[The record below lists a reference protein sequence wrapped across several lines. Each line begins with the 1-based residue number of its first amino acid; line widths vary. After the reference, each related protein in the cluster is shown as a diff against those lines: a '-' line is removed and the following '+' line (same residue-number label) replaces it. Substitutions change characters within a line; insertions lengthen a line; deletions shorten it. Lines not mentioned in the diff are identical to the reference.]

1 MAFALRREG
10 SCHSVS
16 PVGATFGDSAAEA
29 RFTQFHRR
37 DGDPPRDHSAGR
49 RDDASR
55 DRLAPE
61 RGLSTM
67 DENVEAAR
75 PHYNLEGFIAALG
88 DAPYTDDP
96 KKLATK
102 SRDFFWFSPVLKRQL
117 QGFLADLVV
126 TPRDEADVIR
136 VAGAAAKFRVPLTIR
151 GGGTGNYGQCVPV
164 QGGVVLDMGSLNA
177 VEWQKGPLLRVQAG
191 RRIVDVDSHTRESG
205 FELRMHPTTKRMASI
220 GGFAA
225 GGSGGVGSVTYGG
238 LRDLGNIMG
247 ARVISVEEEPRV
259 FELKG
264 DAALKVSHAWG
275 TTGIVTA
282 LEMPLAPA
290 FAWIDFI
297 VTFEHFSEAVKFGHE
312 LALSDGVVKK
322 LATALA
328 PPIPSYFEPLSEF
341 LPKGCSAFI
350 AMIAEH
356 SVEPF
361 LSLVQAHGG
370 AVTYQT
376 PTDESQGARP
386 LYEFTWNHA
395 TLHALKADPDITYI
409 QALYP
414 SVGFLEKVEEMTPLF
429 SPDEVLQHFEFMRY
443 GGLPGA
449 AGIHMVKFTTAERLN
464 EINEIYRRHG
474 VFIADAH
481 MWALEDSGGF
491 KSADIDLMNFKRE
504 VDPLGICNPGKM
516 RTYVP
521 AR

>member
-1 MAFALRREG
+1 
-10 SCHSVS
+10 
-16 PVGATFGDSAAEA
+16 
-29 RFTQFHRR
+29 
-37 DGDPPRDHSAGR
+37 
-49 RDDASR
+49 
-55 DRLAPE
+55 
-61 RGLSTM
+61 M
-67 DENVEAAR
+67 DENIETAR
-75 PHYNLEGFIAALG
+75 RHFDVDGFVAALG
-88 DAPYTDDP
+88 DTPFTADP
-96 KKLATK
+96 KKLAAK
-102 SRDFFWFSPVLKRQL
+102 SRDFFWFSPVLKQQL
-117 QGFLADLVV
+117 HGFLADFVV
-126 TPRDEADVIR
+126 MPRDEADVIR
-136 VAGAAAKFRVPLTIR
+136 VASAAAKFRVPLTVR
-151 GGGTGNYGQCVPV
+151 GGGTGNYGQCIPV

-177 VEWQKGPLLRVQAG
+177 VEWQRGPLLRVQAG
-191 RRIVDVDSHTRESG
+191 RRVVDVDSHTRENG
-205 FELRMHPTTKRMASI
+205 YELRMHPTTKRMASI

-247 ARVISVEEEPRV
+247 ARVISIEEEPRI

-290 FAWIDFI
+290 YQWIDFI
-297 VTFEHFSEAVKFGHE
+297 VAFDHFADAVKFGHE

-328 PPIPSYFEPLSEF
+328 APIPSYFEPLADYF
-341 LPKGCSAFI
+341 PKGCAAFLG
-350 AMIAEH
+350 MIAEH

-361 LSLVQAHGG
+361 LSLAKAHGG

-376 PTDESQGARP
+376 PTDESPGARP

-414 SVGFLEKVEEMTPLF
+414 AVGFLEKAAEISALF
-429 SPDEVLQHFEFMRY
+429 SPEELLQHFEFMRY
-443 GGLPGA
+443 GGFPGA

-464 EINEIYRRHG
+464 EIMDIHRRHG
-474 VFIADAH
+474 VIIADAH
-481 MWALEDSGGF
+481 MWTLEESGGF
-491 KSADIDLMNFKRE
+491 KSADIDLMNFKRD